1 MFLRRAK
8 MKKSNNIAYRTLI
21 LNLDGKWYDMIE
33 KGIKKEEYRV
43 IKDHWSS
50 RLFLSGDWKYFMQE
64 FNHINPTP
72 EDVIDEFEQYVK
84 KTRLIKKYYEKA
96 ELRLKVDKVKFVYGY
111 TKRTM
116 TFEIEDVVIG
126 TGNHEWGAE
135 NGVEYYVIKLGNRI
149 D

>member
-1 MFLRRAK
+1 MN
-8 MKKSNNIAYRTLI
+8 KSNNIAYRTLM

-50 RLFLSGDWKYFMQE
+50 RLFLSGDWIYFIQE
-64 FNHINPTP
+64 FKYLNPTP
-72 EDVIDEFEQYVK
+72 EDAIDEFEQNVK
-84 KTRLIKKYYEKA
+84 KTRLIKKQYENE

-116 TFEIEDVVIG
+116 TFEIEDVIIG
-126 TGNHEWGAE
+126 TGNPEWGAE
-135 NGVEYYVIKLGNRI
+135 NGVEYYVIKLGKRI

>member
-1 MFLRRAK
+1 MFLRRDK
-8 MKKSNNIAYRTLI
+8 MNKSNNIAYRTLM

-50 RLFLSGDWKYFMQE
+50 RLFLSGDWKYFQQE
-64 FNHINPTP
+64 FKHLNPTP
-72 EDVIDEFEQYVK
+72 EDVIDEFELSAK
-84 KTRLIKKYYEKA
+84 KTRLIKKHYEKS

-126 TGNHEWGAE
+126 TGNPEWGAE
-135 NGVEYYVIKLGNRI
+135 NGVEYYVIKLGKRI